1 MEVNLESKIFIIII
15 IISVVLLIISI
26 VKQRFDLLVNFALRI
41 VAGLLAIY
49 ILNTLLQSIGVD
61 LSVGMNALNALIIGV
76 LGLPG
81 FALLYGLALFFIVF

>member
-1 MEVNLESKIFIIII
+1 MEQSLESKIFVAII
-15 IISVVLLIISI
+15 IISAILLIISI

-49 ILNTLLQSIGVD
+49 ISNTLLQGFGLD
-61 LSVGMNALNALIIGV
+61 LTVGLNALTALVVGV

-81 FALLYGLALFFIVF
+81 FALLYGLAFFFMA